1 LKKIKSRQLNLLSD
15 GGVVW
20 NRELKGEKMKMILI
34 LIITLFAINS
44 YAEENAY
51 SSGVACA
58 IHLEKD
64 YNFKSRLDGLG
75 CKKGDPIMFYNH
87 ASKAKWEIILPVRM
101 AALAVCDMSQP
112 ISQIGAVGSGSYQ
125 SLMCTF
131 SGEYRE
137 VKVDG
142 KLKGWNWSDF

>member
-1 LKKIKSRQLNLLSD
+1 
-15 GGVVW
+15 
-20 NRELKGEKMKMILI
+20 MKTILF
-34 LIITLFAINS
+34 LIFSFFTINS
-44 YAEENAY
+44 SAEEN
-51 SSGVACA
+51 SDSNINTNSTKIACP

-64 YNFKSRLDGLG
+64 YNFKSRLDRLG
-75 CKKGDPIMFYNH
+75 CKKGDPIMFFNH
-87 ASKAKWEIILPVRM
+87 AAKAKWEIILPVRM

-112 ISQIGAVGSGSYQ
+112 ISQIGAVGSGAYQ

-142 KLKGWNWSDF
+142 KLKGWNWSG

>member
-1 LKKIKSRQLNLLSD
+1 
-15 GGVVW
+15 
-20 NRELKGEKMKMILI
+20 MKTILI

-64 YNFKSRLDGLG
+64 YNFKNRLDGLG